1 MTIQN
6 IQNHCDTS
14 IKKLLQHKLVVTLSV
29 TGKYVYPTFSEAIA
43 SALVQGIFRGIITPY

>member
-29 TGKYVYPTFSEAIA
+29 TGKCVAPTFSEGIA
-43 SALVQGIFRGIITPY
+43 STLVQRIFRGIITPY